1 MKISGVQAQL
11 IGSDILSIIN
21 EFVKVDGLELKEV
34 TIDNAINIKGTFKK
48 GVSIDFAGQLTIE
61 KVENSI
67 VTAKFSKLKLMKLG
81 FFRPIRSLALKIGL
95 GQLKIIGIDA
105 TKDRVILDIKKLL
118 KDIPYVDI
126 DLKALYIKGQALH
139 AEVENINISLMGN
152 IIKVEE
158 PEVITEDAD
167 EVEEPVNK
175 VADYY
180 TLGRDKLQEKLPDG
194 AKKISDYIFVVPD
207 IVALICRMLKDSRVP
222 IKTKLV
228 VSASLAYVIFPT
240 DLIPDKIP
248 FIGKIDE
255 IAVVFFALS
264 TITNGVLQGIDRMM
278 VPVKHAA
285 ISLVIHIPI
294 VYLLIMVGKLDAYG
308 LVIGNISFAFVVCI
322 LNWISVAKALHYK
335 QEVMKTFGLPFAAS
349 VTMGFVAYF
358 SYEFFHRILHSNAIS
373 VVLSIVIAVIVYG
386 ISIILLRTMDEEELL
401 EMPAGRSILKLCKK
415 LHMM

>member
-11 IGSDILSIIN
+11 VGSDILSIIN
-21 EFVKVDGLELKEV
+21 EFVKIDGLELKEAI
-34 TIDNAINIKGTFKK
+34 IDNAINIKGTFKK

-95 GQLKIIGIDA
+95 GQLKISGIDA
-105 TKDRVILDIKKLL
+105 TKDRVIIDIKKLL

-126 DLKALYIKGQALH
+126 DVKALYIKGQSLH

-158 PEVITEDAD
+158 PEVIIED
-167 EVEEPVNK
+167 EEKVEEPVNK
-175 VADYY
+175 VEDYY
-180 TLGRDKLQEKLPDG
+180 TLGRNKLQEKLPDG

-207 IVALICRMLKDSRVP
+207 IVALICRMLKDSRVSM
-222 IKTKLV
+222 KTKLV

-255 IAVVFFALS
+255 IAVVFFALNKIA
-264 TITNGVLQGIDRMM
+264 TDVPTKVILENWAGKDELVLVLKNGLEYVTNFTGAKNVE
-278 VPVKHAA
+278 
-285 ISLVIHIPI
+285 
-294 VYLLIMVGKLDAYG
+294 KLY
-308 LVIGNISFAFVVCI
+308 NVV
-322 LNWISVAKALHYK
+322 
-335 QEVMKTFGLPFAAS
+335 
-349 VTMGFVAYF
+349 
-358 SYEFFHRILHSNAIS
+358 
-373 VVLSIVIAVIVYG
+373 
-386 ISIILLRTMDEEELL
+386 EELSTL
-401 EMPAGRSILKLCKK
+401 
-415 LHMM
+415 

>member
-11 IGSDILSIIN
+11 VGSDILSIIN
-21 EFVKVDGLELKEV
+21 EFVKVEGLELKEAI
-34 TIDNAINIKGTFKK
+34 IDNAINIKGTFKK

-81 FFRPIRSLALKIGL
+81 FFRPIRSLALKVGL
-95 GQLKIIGIDA
+95 GQLKISGIDA
-105 TKDRVILDIKKLL
+105 TKDRVIIDIKKLL

-158 PEVITEDAD
+158 PEVITED
-167 EVEEPVNK
+167 EEKVEEPINK
-175 VADYY
+175 VEDYY

-255 IAVVFFALS
+255 IAVVFFALNRIA
-264 TITNGVLQGIDRMM
+264 TDVPTKVIQENWAGKDELVLVLKNGLEYVTNFTGAKNVE
-278 VPVKHAA
+278 
-285 ISLVIHIPI
+285 
-294 VYLLIMVGKLDAYG
+294 KLY
-308 LVIGNISFAFVVCI
+308 NVV
-322 LNWISVAKALHYK
+322 
-335 QEVMKTFGLPFAAS
+335 
-349 VTMGFVAYF
+349 
-358 SYEFFHRILHSNAIS
+358 
-373 VVLSIVIAVIVYG
+373 
-386 ISIILLRTMDEEELL
+386 EELSTL
-401 EMPAGRSILKLCKK
+401 
-415 LHMM
+415 

>member
-11 IGSDILSIIN
+11 VGSDILSIIN
-21 EFVKVDGLELKEV
+21 EFVKVEGLELKEAI
-34 TIDNAINIKGTFKK
+34 IDNAINIKGTFKK

-95 GQLKIIGIDA
+95 GQLKISGIDA
-105 TKDRVILDIKKLL
+105 TKDRVIIDIKKLL

-158 PEVITEDAD
+158 PEVITED
-167 EVEEPVNK
+167 EEKVEEPINK
-175 VADYY
+175 VEDYY

-255 IAVVFFALS
+255 IAVVFFSLNRIATDVPTKVIQENWAGKDELVLVLKNGLEYVTNFTGAKNVEKLYNVVEELS
-264 TITNGVLQGIDRMM
+264 TL
-278 VPVKHAA
+278 
-285 ISLVIHIPI
+285 
-294 VYLLIMVGKLDAYG
+294 
-308 LVIGNISFAFVVCI
+308 
-322 LNWISVAKALHYK
+322 
-335 QEVMKTFGLPFAAS
+335 
-349 VTMGFVAYF
+349 
-358 SYEFFHRILHSNAIS
+358 
-373 VVLSIVIAVIVYG
+373 
-386 ISIILLRTMDEEELL
+386 
-401 EMPAGRSILKLCKK
+401 
-415 LHMM
+415 

>member
-240 DLIPDKIP
+240 DLIPNKIP

-255 IAVVFFALS
+255 IAVVFFALNRIA
-264 TITNGVLQGIDRMM
+264 TDVPTKVILENWAGKDELVLVLKNGLEYVTNFTGAKNVE
-278 VPVKHAA
+278 
-285 ISLVIHIPI
+285 
-294 VYLLIMVGKLDAYG
+294 KLY
-308 LVIGNISFAFVVCI
+308 NVV
-322 LNWISVAKALHYK
+322 
-335 QEVMKTFGLPFAAS
+335 
-349 VTMGFVAYF
+349 
-358 SYEFFHRILHSNAIS
+358 
-373 VVLSIVIAVIVYG
+373 
-386 ISIILLRTMDEEELL
+386 EELSTL
-401 EMPAGRSILKLCKK
+401 
-415 LHMM
+415 

>member
-11 IGSDILSIIN
+11 VGSDILSIIN
-21 EFVKVDGLELKEV
+21 EFVKVEGLELKEAI
-34 TIDNAINIKGTFKK
+34 IDNAINIKGTFKK

-95 GQLKIIGIDA
+95 GQLKISGIDA
-105 TKDRVILDIKKLL
+105 TKDRVIIDIKKLL

-158 PEVITEDAD
+158 PEVITED
-167 EVEEPVNK
+167 EEKVEEPIN
-175 VADYY
+175 

-255 IAVVFFALS
+255 IAVVFFALNRIA
-264 TITNGVLQGIDRMM
+264 TDVPTKVIQENWAGKDELVLVLKNGLEYVTNFTGAKNVE
-278 VPVKHAA
+278 
-285 ISLVIHIPI
+285 
-294 VYLLIMVGKLDAYG
+294 KLY
-308 LVIGNISFAFVVCI
+308 NVV
-322 LNWISVAKALHYK
+322 
-335 QEVMKTFGLPFAAS
+335 
-349 VTMGFVAYF
+349 
-358 SYEFFHRILHSNAIS
+358 
-373 VVLSIVIAVIVYG
+373 
-386 ISIILLRTMDEEELL
+386 EELSTL
-401 EMPAGRSILKLCKK
+401 
-415 LHMM
+415 

>member
-11 IGSDILSIIN
+11 VGSDILSIIN
-21 EFVKVDGLELKEV
+21 EFVKVEGLELKEAI
-34 TIDNAINIKGTFKK
+34 IDNAINIKGTFKK

-95 GQLKIIGIDA
+95 GQLKISGIDA
-105 TKDRVILDIKKLL
+105 TKDRVIIDIKKLL

-158 PEVITEDAD
+158 PEVITED
-167 EVEEPVNK
+167 EEKVEEPINK
-175 VADYY
+175 VEDYY

-228 VSASLAYVIFPT
+228 VSASLRS
-240 DLIPDKIP
+240 
-248 FIGKIDE
+248 E
-255 IAVVFFALS
+255 E
-264 TITNGVLQGIDRMM
+264 RR
-278 VPVKHAA
+278 
-285 ISLVIHIPI
+285 
-294 VYLLIMVGKLDAYG
+294 VGKE
-308 LVIGNISFAFVVCI
+308 C
-322 LNWISVAKALHYK
+322 
-335 QEVMKTFGLPFAAS
+335 
-349 VTMGFVAYF
+349 
-358 SYEFFHRILHSNAIS
+358 
-373 VVLSIVIAVIVYG
+373 
-386 ISIILLRTMDEEELL
+386 LRLC
-401 EMPAGRSILKLCKK
+401 RSRWSPY
-415 LHMM
+415 H

>member
-11 IGSDILSIIN
+11 VGSDILSIIN
-21 EFVKVDGLELKEV
+21 EFVKVEGLELKEAI
-34 TIDNAINIKGTFKK
+34 IDNAINIKGTFKK

-95 GQLKIIGIDA
+95 GQLKISGIDA
-105 TKDRVILDIKKLL
+105 TKDRVIIDIKNLL

-158 PEVITEDAD
+158 PEVITED
-167 EVEEPVNK
+167 EEKVEEPINK
-175 VADYY
+175 VEDYY

-255 IAVVFFALS
+255 IAVVFFALNRIA
-264 TITNGVLQGIDRMM
+264 TDVPTKVIQENWAGKDELVLVLKNGLEYVTNFTGAKNVE
-278 VPVKHAA
+278 
-285 ISLVIHIPI
+285 
-294 VYLLIMVGKLDAYG
+294 KLY
-308 LVIGNISFAFVVCI
+308 NVV
-322 LNWISVAKALHYK
+322 
-335 QEVMKTFGLPFAAS
+335 
-349 VTMGFVAYF
+349 
-358 SYEFFHRILHSNAIS
+358 
-373 VVLSIVIAVIVYG
+373 
-386 ISIILLRTMDEEELL
+386 EELSTL
-401 EMPAGRSILKLCKK
+401 
-415 LHMM
+415 

>member
-180 TLGRDKLQEKLPDG
+180 TLGRNKLQEKLPDG

-255 IAVVFFALS
+255 IAVVFFALNRIA
-264 TITNGVLQGIDRMM
+264 TDVPTKVILENWAGKDELVLVLKNGLEYVTNFTGAKNVE
-278 VPVKHAA
+278 
-285 ISLVIHIPI
+285 
-294 VYLLIMVGKLDAYG
+294 KLY
-308 LVIGNISFAFVVCI
+308 NVV
-322 LNWISVAKALHYK
+322 
-335 QEVMKTFGLPFAAS
+335 
-349 VTMGFVAYF
+349 
-358 SYEFFHRILHSNAIS
+358 
-373 VVLSIVIAVIVYG
+373 
-386 ISIILLRTMDEEELL
+386 EELSTL
-401 EMPAGRSILKLCKK
+401 
-415 LHMM
+415 

>member
-11 IGSDILSIIN
+11 VGSDILSIIN
-21 EFVKVDGLELKEV
+21 EFVKVEGLELKEAI
-34 TIDNAINIKGTFKK
+34 IDNAINIKGTFKK

-95 GQLKIIGIDA
+95 GQLKISGIDA
-105 TKDRVILDIKKLL
+105 TKDRVIIDIKKLL

-158 PEVITEDAD
+158 PEVITED
-167 EVEEPVNK
+167 EEKVEEPINK
-175 VADYY
+175 VEDYY

-255 IAVVFFALS
+255 IAVVFFALNRIA
-264 TITNGVLQGIDRMM
+264 TDVPTKVIQENWAGKDELVLVLKNGLEYVTNFTGAKNVE
-278 VPVKHAA
+278 
-285 ISLVIHIPI
+285 
-294 VYLLIMVGKLDAYG
+294 KLY
-308 LVIGNISFAFVVCI
+308 NVV
-322 LNWISVAKALHYK
+322 
-335 QEVMKTFGLPFAAS
+335 
-349 VTMGFVAYF
+349 
-358 SYEFFHRILHSNAIS
+358 
-373 VVLSIVIAVIVYG
+373 
-386 ISIILLRTMDEEELL
+386 EELSTL
-401 EMPAGRSILKLCKK
+401 
-415 LHMM
+415 

>member
-48 GVSIDFAGQLTIE
+48 GISIDFAGQLTIE

-255 IAVVFFALS
+255 IAVVFFALNRIA
-264 TITNGVLQGIDRMM
+264 TDVPTKVILENWAGKDELVLVLKNGLEYVTNFTGAKNVE
-278 VPVKHAA
+278 
-285 ISLVIHIPI
+285 
-294 VYLLIMVGKLDAYG
+294 KLY
-308 LVIGNISFAFVVCI
+308 NVV
-322 LNWISVAKALHYK
+322 
-335 QEVMKTFGLPFAAS
+335 
-349 VTMGFVAYF
+349 
-358 SYEFFHRILHSNAIS
+358 
-373 VVLSIVIAVIVYG
+373 
-386 ISIILLRTMDEEELL
+386 EELSTL
-401 EMPAGRSILKLCKK
+401 
-415 LHMM
+415 

>member
-1 MKISGVQAQL
+1 MKISGVQAKL
-11 IGSDILSIIN
+11 VGSDILSIIN
-21 EFVKVDGLELKEV
+21 EFVKVEGLELKEAI
-34 TIDNAINIKGTFKK
+34 IDNAINIKGTFKK

-67 VTAKFSKLKLMKLG
+67 VTAKFSKLRLMKLG

-95 GQLKIIGIDA
+95 GQLKISGIDA
-105 TKDRVILDIKKLL
+105 TKDRVIIDIKKLL

-158 PEVITEDAD
+158 PEVITED
-167 EVEEPVNK
+167 EEKVEEPINK
-175 VADYY
+175 VEDYY

-255 IAVVFFALS
+255 IAVVFFALNRIA
-264 TITNGVLQGIDRMM
+264 TDVPTKVIQENWAGKDELVLVLKNGLEYVTNFTGAKNVE
-278 VPVKHAA
+278 
-285 ISLVIHIPI
+285 
-294 VYLLIMVGKLDAYG
+294 KLY
-308 LVIGNISFAFVVCI
+308 NVV
-322 LNWISVAKALHYK
+322 
-335 QEVMKTFGLPFAAS
+335 
-349 VTMGFVAYF
+349 
-358 SYEFFHRILHSNAIS
+358 
-373 VVLSIVIAVIVYG
+373 
-386 ISIILLRTMDEEELL
+386 EELSTL
-401 EMPAGRSILKLCKK
+401 
-415 LHMM
+415 

>member
-11 IGSDILSIIN
+11 VGSDILSIIN

-207 IVALICRMLKDSRVP
+207 IVALICLK
-222 IKTKLV
+222 
-228 VSASLAYVIFPT
+228 
-240 DLIPDKIP
+240 
-248 FIGKIDE
+248 
-255 IAVVFFALS
+255 
-264 TITNGVLQGIDRMM
+264 
-278 VPVKHAA
+278 
-285 ISLVIHIPI
+285 I
-294 VYLLIMVGKLDAYG
+294 VGY
-308 LVIGNISFAFVVCI
+308 
-322 LNWISVAKALHYK
+322 
-335 QEVMKTFGLPFAAS
+335 Q
-349 VTMGFVAYF
+349 
-358 SYEFFHRILHSNAIS
+358 
-373 VVLSIVIAVIVYG
+373 
-386 ISIILLRTMDEEELL
+386 
-401 EMPAGRSILKLCKK
+401 
-415 LHMM
+415 

>member
-11 IGSDILSIIN
+11 VGSDILSIIN
-21 EFVKVDGLELKEV
+21 EFVKVEGLELKEAI
-34 TIDNAINIKGTFKK
+34 IDNAINIKGTFKK

-95 GQLKIIGIDA
+95 GQLKISGIDA
-105 TKDRVILDIKKLL
+105 TKDRVIIDIKKLL

-255 IAVVFFALS
+255 IAVVFFALNRIA
-264 TITNGVLQGIDRMM
+264 TDVPTKVIQENWAGKDELVLVLKNGLEYVTNFTGAKNVE
-278 VPVKHAA
+278 
-285 ISLVIHIPI
+285 
-294 VYLLIMVGKLDAYG
+294 KLY
-308 LVIGNISFAFVVCI
+308 NVV
-322 LNWISVAKALHYK
+322 
-335 QEVMKTFGLPFAAS
+335 
-349 VTMGFVAYF
+349 
-358 SYEFFHRILHSNAIS
+358 
-373 VVLSIVIAVIVYG
+373 
-386 ISIILLRTMDEEELL
+386 EELSTL
-401 EMPAGRSILKLCKK
+401 
-415 LHMM
+415 

>member
-67 VTAKFSKLKLMKLG
+67 VTAKVSKLKLMKLG

-255 IAVVFFALS
+255 IAVVFFALNRIA
-264 TITNGVLQGIDRMM
+264 TDVPTKVILENWAGKDELVLVLKNGLEYVTNFTGAKTVE
-278 VPVKHAA
+278 
-285 ISLVIHIPI
+285 
-294 VYLLIMVGKLDAYG
+294 KLY
-308 LVIGNISFAFVVCI
+308 NVV
-322 LNWISVAKALHYK
+322 
-335 QEVMKTFGLPFAAS
+335 
-349 VTMGFVAYF
+349 
-358 SYEFFHRILHSNAIS
+358 
-373 VVLSIVIAVIVYG
+373 
-386 ISIILLRTMDEEELL
+386 EELSTL
-401 EMPAGRSILKLCKK
+401 
-415 LHMM
+415 

>member
-67 VTAKFSKLKLMKLG
+67 VTAKVSKLKLMKLG

-255 IAVVFFALS
+255 IAVVFFALNRIA
-264 TITNGVLQGIDRMM
+264 TDVPTKVILENWAGKDELVLVLKNGLEYVTNFTGAKNVE
-278 VPVKHAA
+278 
-285 ISLVIHIPI
+285 
-294 VYLLIMVGKLDAYG
+294 KLY
-308 LVIGNISFAFVVCI
+308 NVV
-322 LNWISVAKALHYK
+322 
-335 QEVMKTFGLPFAAS
+335 
-349 VTMGFVAYF
+349 
-358 SYEFFHRILHSNAIS
+358 
-373 VVLSIVIAVIVYG
+373 
-386 ISIILLRTMDEEELL
+386 EELSTL
-401 EMPAGRSILKLCKK
+401 
-415 LHMM
+415 

>member
-11 IGSDILSIIN
+11 VGSDILSIIN

-48 GVSIDFAGQLTIE
+48 GVSIDFSGQLTIE

-95 GQLKIIGIDA
+95 GQLKISGIDA
-105 TKDRVILDIKKLL
+105 TKDRVIIDIKKLL

-158 PEVITEDAD
+158 PEVITEDEEKD
-167 EVEEPVNK
+167 EEPVNK
-175 VADYY
+175 VTDYY

-255 IAVVFFALS
+255 IAVVFFALNRIA
-264 TITNGVLQGIDRMM
+264 TDVPTKVILENWAGKDELVLVLKNGLEYVTNFTGAKNVE
-278 VPVKHAA
+278 
-285 ISLVIHIPI
+285 
-294 VYLLIMVGKLDAYG
+294 KLY
-308 LVIGNISFAFVVCI
+308 NVV
-322 LNWISVAKALHYK
+322 
-335 QEVMKTFGLPFAAS
+335 
-349 VTMGFVAYF
+349 
-358 SYEFFHRILHSNAIS
+358 
-373 VVLSIVIAVIVYG
+373 
-386 ISIILLRTMDEEELL
+386 EELSTL
-401 EMPAGRSILKLCKK
+401 
-415 LHMM
+415 

>member
-11 IGSDILSIIN
+11 VGSDILSIIN
-21 EFVKVDGLELKEV
+21 EFVKVEGLELKEAI
-34 TIDNAINIKGTFKK
+34 IDNAINIKGTFKK

-67 VTAKFSKLKLMKLG
+67 VTAKFSKLKLMNLG

-95 GQLKIIGIDA
+95 GQLKISGIDA
-105 TKDRVILDIKKLL
+105 TKDRVIIDIKKLL

-158 PEVITEDAD
+158 PEVITED
-167 EVEEPVNK
+167 EEKVEEPINK
-175 VADYY
+175 VEDYY

-255 IAVVFFALS
+255 IAVVFFALNRIA
-264 TITNGVLQGIDRMM
+264 TDVPTKVIQENWAGKDELVLVLKNGLEYVTNFTGAKNVE
-278 VPVKHAA
+278 
-285 ISLVIHIPI
+285 
-294 VYLLIMVGKLDAYG
+294 KLY
-308 LVIGNISFAFVVCI
+308 NVV
-322 LNWISVAKALHYK
+322 
-335 QEVMKTFGLPFAAS
+335 
-349 VTMGFVAYF
+349 
-358 SYEFFHRILHSNAIS
+358 
-373 VVLSIVIAVIVYG
+373 
-386 ISIILLRTMDEEELL
+386 EELSTL
-401 EMPAGRSILKLCKK
+401 
-415 LHMM
+415 

>member
-1 MKISGVQAQL
+1 MKISGVQAKL

-255 IAVVFFALS
+255 IAVVFFALNRIA
-264 TITNGVLQGIDRMM
+264 TDVPTKVILENWAGKDELVLVLKNGLEYVTNFTGAKNVE
-278 VPVKHAA
+278 
-285 ISLVIHIPI
+285 
-294 VYLLIMVGKLDAYG
+294 KLY
-308 LVIGNISFAFVVCI
+308 NVV
-322 LNWISVAKALHYK
+322 
-335 QEVMKTFGLPFAAS
+335 
-349 VTMGFVAYF
+349 
-358 SYEFFHRILHSNAIS
+358 
-373 VVLSIVIAVIVYG
+373 
-386 ISIILLRTMDEEELL
+386 EELSTL
-401 EMPAGRSILKLCKK
+401 
-415 LHMM
+415 

>member
-34 TIDNAINIKGTFKK
+34 IIDNTINIKGTFKK

-255 IAVVFFALS
+255 IAVVFFALNRIA
-264 TITNGVLQGIDRMM
+264 TDVPTKVILENWAGKDELVLVLKNGLEYVTNFTGAKNVE
-278 VPVKHAA
+278 
-285 ISLVIHIPI
+285 
-294 VYLLIMVGKLDAYG
+294 KLY
-308 LVIGNISFAFVVCI
+308 NVV
-322 LNWISVAKALHYK
+322 
-335 QEVMKTFGLPFAAS
+335 
-349 VTMGFVAYF
+349 
-358 SYEFFHRILHSNAIS
+358 
-373 VVLSIVIAVIVYG
+373 
-386 ISIILLRTMDEEELL
+386 EELSTL
-401 EMPAGRSILKLCKK
+401 
-415 LHMM
+415 

>member
-118 KDIPYVDI
+118 KDILYVDI

-255 IAVVFFALS
+255 IAVVFFALNRIA
-264 TITNGVLQGIDRMM
+264 TDVPTKVILENWAGKDELVLVLKNGLEYVTNFTGAKNVE
-278 VPVKHAA
+278 
-285 ISLVIHIPI
+285 
-294 VYLLIMVGKLDAYG
+294 KLY
-308 LVIGNISFAFVVCI
+308 NVV
-322 LNWISVAKALHYK
+322 
-335 QEVMKTFGLPFAAS
+335 
-349 VTMGFVAYF
+349 
-358 SYEFFHRILHSNAIS
+358 
-373 VVLSIVIAVIVYG
+373 
-386 ISIILLRTMDEEELL
+386 EELSTL
-401 EMPAGRSILKLCKK
+401 
-415 LHMM
+415 

>member
-67 VTAKFSKLKLMKLG
+67 VTAKVSKLKLMKLG

-207 IVALICRMLKDSRVP
+207 IIALICRMLKDSRVP

-255 IAVVFFALS
+255 IAVVFFALNRIA
-264 TITNGVLQGIDRMM
+264 TDVPTKVILENWAGKDELVLVLKNGLEYVTNFTGAKNVE
-278 VPVKHAA
+278 
-285 ISLVIHIPI
+285 
-294 VYLLIMVGKLDAYG
+294 KLY
-308 LVIGNISFAFVVCI
+308 NVV
-322 LNWISVAKALHYK
+322 
-335 QEVMKTFGLPFAAS
+335 
-349 VTMGFVAYF
+349 
-358 SYEFFHRILHSNAIS
+358 
-373 VVLSIVIAVIVYG
+373 
-386 ISIILLRTMDEEELL
+386 EELSTL
-401 EMPAGRSILKLCKK
+401 
-415 LHMM
+415 

>member
-11 IGSDILSIIN
+11 VGSDILSIIN

-48 GVSIDFAGQLTIE
+48 GVSIDFSGQLTIE

-95 GQLKIIGIDA
+95 GQLKISGIDA
-105 TKDRVILDIKKLL
+105 TKDRVIIDIKKLL

-158 PEVITEDAD
+158 PEVITEDEEKD
-167 EVEEPVNK
+167 EEPVNK
-175 VADYY
+175 VTDYY
-180 TLGRDKLQEKLPDG
+180 TLGRDKLQEKLPDV

-255 IAVVFFALS
+255 IAVVFFALNRIA
-264 TITNGVLQGIDRMM
+264 TDVPTKVILENWAGKDELVLVLKNGLEYVTNFTGAKNVE
-278 VPVKHAA
+278 
-285 ISLVIHIPI
+285 
-294 VYLLIMVGKLDAYG
+294 KLY
-308 LVIGNISFAFVVCI
+308 NVV
-322 LNWISVAKALHYK
+322 
-335 QEVMKTFGLPFAAS
+335 
-349 VTMGFVAYF
+349 
-358 SYEFFHRILHSNAIS
+358 
-373 VVLSIVIAVIVYG
+373 
-386 ISIILLRTMDEEELL
+386 EELSTL
-401 EMPAGRSILKLCKK
+401 
-415 LHMM
+415 

>member
-34 TIDNAINIKGTFKK
+34 IIDNTINIKGTFKK

-95 GQLKIIGIDA
+95 GQLKISGIDA
-105 TKDRVILDIKKLL
+105 TKDRVIIDIKKLL

-158 PEVITEDAD
+158 PEVITEDEEKD
-167 EVEEPVNK
+167 EEPVNK

-255 IAVVFFALS
+255 IAVVFFALNRIA
-264 TITNGVLQGIDRMM
+264 TDVPTKVILENWAGKDELVLVLKNGLEYVTNFTGAKNVE
-278 VPVKHAA
+278 
-285 ISLVIHIPI
+285 
-294 VYLLIMVGKLDAYG
+294 KLY
-308 LVIGNISFAFVVCI
+308 NVV
-322 LNWISVAKALHYK
+322 
-335 QEVMKTFGLPFAAS
+335 
-349 VTMGFVAYF
+349 
-358 SYEFFHRILHSNAIS
+358 
-373 VVLSIVIAVIVYG
+373 
-386 ISIILLRTMDEEELL
+386 EELSTL
-401 EMPAGRSILKLCKK
+401 
-415 LHMM
+415 

>member
-11 IGSDILSIIN
+11 VGSDILSIIN

-48 GVSIDFAGQLTIE
+48 GVSIDFSGQLTIE

-95 GQLKIIGIDA
+95 GQLKISGIDA
-105 TKDRVILDIKKLL
+105 TKDRVIIDIKKLL

-158 PEVITEDAD
+158 PEVITEDEEKD
-167 EVEEPVNK
+167 EEPVNK

-255 IAVVFFALS
+255 IAVVFFALNRIA
-264 TITNGVLQGIDRMM
+264 TDVPTKVILENWAGKDELVLVLKNGLEYVTNFTGAKNVE
-278 VPVKHAA
+278 
-285 ISLVIHIPI
+285 
-294 VYLLIMVGKLDAYG
+294 KLY
-308 LVIGNISFAFVVCI
+308 NVV
-322 LNWISVAKALHYK
+322 
-335 QEVMKTFGLPFAAS
+335 
-349 VTMGFVAYF
+349 
-358 SYEFFHRILHSNAIS
+358 
-373 VVLSIVIAVIVYG
+373 
-386 ISIILLRTMDEEELL
+386 EELSTL
-401 EMPAGRSILKLCKK
+401 
-415 LHMM
+415 

>member
-11 IGSDILSIIN
+11 VGSDILSIIN

-48 GVSIDFAGQLTIE
+48 GVSIDFSGQLTIE

-81 FFRPIRSLALKIGL
+81 FFRPIRSLVLKIGL
-95 GQLKIIGIDA
+95 GQLKISGIDA
-105 TKDRVILDIKKLL
+105 TKDRVIIDIKKLL
-118 KDIPYVDI
+118 KDIPYVYI

-158 PEVITEDAD
+158 PEVITEDEEKD
-167 EVEEPVNK
+167 EEPVNK
-175 VADYY
+175 VTDYY

-255 IAVVFFALS
+255 IAVVFFALNRIA
-264 TITNGVLQGIDRMM
+264 TDVPTKVILENWAGKDELVLVLKNGLEYVTNFTGAKNVE
-278 VPVKHAA
+278 
-285 ISLVIHIPI
+285 
-294 VYLLIMVGKLDAYG
+294 KLY
-308 LVIGNISFAFVVCI
+308 NVV
-322 LNWISVAKALHYK
+322 
-335 QEVMKTFGLPFAAS
+335 
-349 VTMGFVAYF
+349 
-358 SYEFFHRILHSNAIS
+358 
-373 VVLSIVIAVIVYG
+373 
-386 ISIILLRTMDEEELL
+386 EELSTL
-401 EMPAGRSILKLCKK
+401 
-415 LHMM
+415 

>member
-255 IAVVFFALS
+255 IAVVFFALNRIA
-264 TITNGVLQGIDRMM
+264 TDVPTKVILENWAGKDELVLVLKNGLEYVTNFTGAKNVEKLYNVL
-278 VPVKHAA
+278 
-285 ISLVIHIPI
+285 
-294 VYLLIMVGKLDAYG
+294 
-308 LVIGNISFAFVVCI
+308 
-322 LNWISVAKALHYK
+322 
-335 QEVMKTFGLPFAAS
+335 
-349 VTMGFVAYF
+349 
-358 SYEFFHRILHSNAIS
+358 
-373 VVLSIVIAVIVYG
+373 
-386 ISIILLRTMDEEELL
+386 EELSTL
-401 EMPAGRSILKLCKK
+401 
-415 LHMM
+415 

>member
-11 IGSDILSIIN
+11 VGADILSIIN
-21 EFVKVDGLELKEV
+21 EFVKVEGLELKEV
-34 TIDNAINIKGTFKK
+34 IIDNTINIKGTFKK

-95 GQLKIIGIDA
+95 GQLKISGIDA
-105 TKDRVILDIKKLL
+105 TKDRVIIDIKKLL

-158 PEVITEDAD
+158 PEVITED
-167 EVEEPVNK
+167 EEKIEEPVNK
-175 VADYY
+175 VDDYY

-255 IAVVFFALS
+255 IAVVFFALNRIA
-264 TITNGVLQGIDRMM
+264 TDVPTKVILENWAGKDELVLVLKNGLEYVTNFTGAKNVEKLYN
-278 VPVKHAA
+278 
-285 ISLVIHIPI
+285 LV
-294 VYLLIMVGKLDAYG
+294 
-308 LVIGNISFAFVVCI
+308 
-322 LNWISVAKALHYK
+322 
-335 QEVMKTFGLPFAAS
+335 
-349 VTMGFVAYF
+349 
-358 SYEFFHRILHSNAIS
+358 
-373 VVLSIVIAVIVYG
+373 
-386 ISIILLRTMDEEELL
+386 EELSTL
-401 EMPAGRSILKLCKK
+401 
-415 LHMM
+415 

>member
-11 IGSDILSIIN
+11 VGSDILSIIN
-21 EFVKVDGLELKEV
+21 EFVKVEGLELKEAI
-34 TIDNAINIKGTFKK
+34 IDNAINIKGTFKK

-95 GQLKIIGIDA
+95 GQLKISGIDA
-105 TKDRVILDIKKLL
+105 TKDRVIIDIKKLL

-158 PEVITEDAD
+158 PEVITED
-167 EVEEPVNK
+167 EEKVEEPINK
-175 VADYY
+175 VEDYY

-248 FIGKIDE
+248 FMGKIDE
-255 IAVVFFALS
+255 IAVVFFALNRIA
-264 TITNGVLQGIDRMM
+264 TDVPTKVIQENWAGKDELVLVLKNGLEYVTNFTGAKNVE
-278 VPVKHAA
+278 
-285 ISLVIHIPI
+285 
-294 VYLLIMVGKLDAYG
+294 KLY
-308 LVIGNISFAFVVCI
+308 NVV
-322 LNWISVAKALHYK
+322 
-335 QEVMKTFGLPFAAS
+335 
-349 VTMGFVAYF
+349 
-358 SYEFFHRILHSNAIS
+358 
-373 VVLSIVIAVIVYG
+373 
-386 ISIILLRTMDEEELL
+386 EELSTL
-401 EMPAGRSILKLCKK
+401 
-415 LHMM
+415 

>member
-1 MKISGVQAQL
+1 MKISSVQAQL

-255 IAVVFFALS
+255 IAVVFFALNRIA
-264 TITNGVLQGIDRMM
+264 TDVPTKVILENWAGKDELVLVLKNGLEYVTNFTGAKNVE
-278 VPVKHAA
+278 
-285 ISLVIHIPI
+285 
-294 VYLLIMVGKLDAYG
+294 KLY
-308 LVIGNISFAFVVCI
+308 NVV
-322 LNWISVAKALHYK
+322 
-335 QEVMKTFGLPFAAS
+335 
-349 VTMGFVAYF
+349 
-358 SYEFFHRILHSNAIS
+358 
-373 VVLSIVIAVIVYG
+373 
-386 ISIILLRTMDEEELL
+386 EELSTL
-401 EMPAGRSILKLCKK
+401 
-415 LHMM
+415 

>member
-11 IGSDILSIIN
+11 VGSDILSIIN

-34 TIDNAINIKGTFKK
+34 TIDNAINIKGSFKK
-48 GVSIDFAGQLTIE
+48 GVSIDFSGQLTIE

-95 GQLKIIGIDA
+95 GQLKISGIDA
-105 TKDRVILDIKKLL
+105 TKDRVIIDIKKLL

-158 PEVITEDAD
+158 PEVITEDEEKD
-167 EVEEPVNK
+167 EEPVNK
-175 VADYY
+175 VTDYY

-255 IAVVFFALS
+255 IAVVFFALNRIA
-264 TITNGVLQGIDRMM
+264 TDVPTKVILENWAGKDELVLVLKNGLEYVTNFTGAKNVE
-278 VPVKHAA
+278 
-285 ISLVIHIPI
+285 
-294 VYLLIMVGKLDAYG
+294 KLY
-308 LVIGNISFAFVVCI
+308 NVV
-322 LNWISVAKALHYK
+322 
-335 QEVMKTFGLPFAAS
+335 
-349 VTMGFVAYF
+349 
-358 SYEFFHRILHSNAIS
+358 
-373 VVLSIVIAVIVYG
+373 
-386 ISIILLRTMDEEELL
+386 EELSTL
-401 EMPAGRSILKLCKK
+401 
-415 LHMM
+415 

>member
-67 VTAKFSKLKLMKLG
+67 VTAKFSKLKLMKFG

-255 IAVVFFALS
+255 IAVVFFALNRIA
-264 TITNGVLQGIDRMM
+264 TDVPTKVILENWAGKDELVLVLKNGLEYVTNFTGAKNVE
-278 VPVKHAA
+278 
-285 ISLVIHIPI
+285 
-294 VYLLIMVGKLDAYG
+294 KLY
-308 LVIGNISFAFVVCI
+308 NVV
-322 LNWISVAKALHYK
+322 
-335 QEVMKTFGLPFAAS
+335 
-349 VTMGFVAYF
+349 
-358 SYEFFHRILHSNAIS
+358 
-373 VVLSIVIAVIVYG
+373 
-386 ISIILLRTMDEEELL
+386 EELSTL
-401 EMPAGRSILKLCKK
+401 
-415 LHMM
+415 

>member
-11 IGSDILSIIN
+11 VGSDILSIIN
-21 EFVKVDGLELKEV
+21 EFVKVEGLELKEAI
-34 TIDNAINIKGTFKK
+34 IDNAINIKGTFKK

-95 GQLKIIGIDA
+95 GQLKISGIDA
-105 TKDRVILDIKKLL
+105 TKDRVIIDIKKLL

-158 PEVITEDAD
+158 PDVITED
-167 EVEEPVNK
+167 EEKVEEPINK
-175 VADYY
+175 VEDYY

-255 IAVVFFALS
+255 IAVVFFALNRIA
-264 TITNGVLQGIDRMM
+264 TDVPTKVIQENWAGKDELVLVLKNGLEYVTNFTGAKNVE
-278 VPVKHAA
+278 
-285 ISLVIHIPI
+285 
-294 VYLLIMVGKLDAYG
+294 KLY
-308 LVIGNISFAFVVCI
+308 NVV
-322 LNWISVAKALHYK
+322 
-335 QEVMKTFGLPFAAS
+335 
-349 VTMGFVAYF
+349 
-358 SYEFFHRILHSNAIS
+358 
-373 VVLSIVIAVIVYG
+373 
-386 ISIILLRTMDEEELL
+386 EELSTL
-401 EMPAGRSILKLCKK
+401 
-415 LHMM
+415 

>member
-11 IGSDILSIIN
+11 VGSDILSIIN
-21 EFVKVDGLELKEV
+21 EFVKVEGLELKEAI
-34 TIDNAINIKGTFKK
+34 IDNAINIKGTFKK
-48 GVSIDFAGQLTIE
+48 GDSTDFAGQLTIE

-95 GQLKIIGIDA
+95 GQLKISGIDA
-105 TKDRVILDIKKLL
+105 TKDRVIIDIKKLL

-152 IIKVEE
+152 IIIVEE
-158 PEVITEDAD
+158 PEVITED
-167 EVEEPVNK
+167 EEKVEEPINK
-175 VADYY
+175 VEDYY

-194 AKKISDYIFVVPD
+194 AKKISDYVFVVPD

-255 IAVVFFALS
+255 IAVVFFALNRIA
-264 TITNGVLQGIDRMM
+264 TDVPTKVIQENWAGKDELVLVLKNGLEYVTNFTGAKNVE
-278 VPVKHAA
+278 
-285 ISLVIHIPI
+285 
-294 VYLLIMVGKLDAYG
+294 KLY
-308 LVIGNISFAFVVCI
+308 NVV
-322 LNWISVAKALHYK
+322 
-335 QEVMKTFGLPFAAS
+335 
-349 VTMGFVAYF
+349 
-358 SYEFFHRILHSNAIS
+358 
-373 VVLSIVIAVIVYG
+373 
-386 ISIILLRTMDEEELL
+386 EELSTL
-401 EMPAGRSILKLCKK
+401 
-415 LHMM
+415 

>member
-34 TIDNAINIKGTFKK
+34 TIDNAINIKATFKK

-67 VTAKFSKLKLMKLG
+67 VTAKVSKLKLMKLG

-255 IAVVFFALS
+255 IAVVFFALNRIA
-264 TITNGVLQGIDRMM
+264 TDVPTKVILENWAGKDELVLVLKNGLEYVTNFTGAKNVE
-278 VPVKHAA
+278 
-285 ISLVIHIPI
+285 
-294 VYLLIMVGKLDAYG
+294 KLY
-308 LVIGNISFAFVVCI
+308 NVV
-322 LNWISVAKALHYK
+322 
-335 QEVMKTFGLPFAAS
+335 
-349 VTMGFVAYF
+349 
-358 SYEFFHRILHSNAIS
+358 
-373 VVLSIVIAVIVYG
+373 
-386 ISIILLRTMDEEELL
+386 EELSTL
-401 EMPAGRSILKLCKK
+401 
-415 LHMM
+415 